1 MSAVLT
7 PGRAAALPD
16 RSPRCRARPIAETTA
31 IDANRAWEID
41 RALMLERSERR
52 AWWVAIAGLV
62 LGLIGIAAVFVQGPL
77 RRVVEIPIVVDRV
90 TGEATIQQRL
100 SVETIPPMEALDKH
114 NLATFVRARE
124 GYSWMFLQRDF
135 DQVARMAVPAVF
147 ADYNRQF
154 EGDGALQKKIG
165 ASRGLAHQHRRRAPG
180 RRPGAAATSGEATV
194 TYDKVVRLTDR
205 NLPEVTTRHVAS
217 VVYQYQPKVLAKERD
232 RLENPFG
239 FVVTAY
245 RSDPEINTRRAGS
258 QAMKRPTVR
267 WLALRALRALLGRA
281 AAGAHRSRRP
291 APARSGLRPA
301 RRGHRAGQAR
311 RGDARGARRR
321 RVDHRGRRRLGWRL
335 HQGRRRLVRRR
346 AAGWAQPLRQGQEHG
361 QRRRTTWPWSPTGA
375 RTPSASWCWPTAIR
389 KPPVYRLV
397 VKAPAARTGRLGAP
411 RAARRRAA
419 ARRCRPCHR
428 LRRRRKWSPSAC
440 RPSRR

>member
-7 PGRAAALPD
+7 PGRAAALAERT
-16 RSPRCRARPIAETTA
+16 RSTGSDGGHAAAETAA

-41 RALMLERSERR
+41 RTLMLERSERR
-52 AWWVAIAGLV
+52 AWWVALAGLV

-77 RRVVEIPIVVDRV
+77 RRVVEVPIVVDRV

-147 ADYNRQF
+147 AEYNRQF

-165 ASRGLAHQHRRRAPG
+165 AAEDWRINVIGVRLAASG
-180 RRPGAAATSGEATV
+180 RSGNRGEATV

-245 RSDPEINTRRAGS
+245 RSDPEINTAV
-258 QAMKRPTVR
+258 P
-267 WLALRALRALLGRA
+267 
-281 AAGAHRSRRP
+281 GA
-291 APARSGLRPA
+291 
-301 RRGHRAGQAR
+301 
-311 RGDARGARRR
+311 
-321 RVDHRGRRRLGWRL
+321 
-335 HQGRRRLVRRR
+335 
-346 AAGWAQPLRQGQEHG
+346 
-361 QRRRTTWPWSPTGA
+361 
-375 RTPSASWCWPTAIR
+375 
-389 KPPVYRLV
+389 KP
-397 VKAPAARTGRLGAP
+397 
-411 RAARRRAA
+411 
-419 ARRCRPCHR
+419 
-428 LRRRRKWSPSAC
+428 
-440 RPSRR
+440 